1 MIRTKEGYVTEND
14 LIKFKEMD
22 KYGVDVNT
30 VFGIVFREM
39 VKVEVRDRDMFA
51 DAVTGTL
58 YDCDTGKAKSTK
70 LWIECVHK
78 NV

>member
-22 KYGVDVNT
+22 KYDVDVNT
-30 VFGIVFREM
+30 MFGIVPRKM
-39 VKVEVRDRDMFA
+39 VKVEVRDREMFA

-58 YDCDTGKAKSTK
+58 YDCETGKSRSTN
-70 LWIECVHK
+70 LWINEV